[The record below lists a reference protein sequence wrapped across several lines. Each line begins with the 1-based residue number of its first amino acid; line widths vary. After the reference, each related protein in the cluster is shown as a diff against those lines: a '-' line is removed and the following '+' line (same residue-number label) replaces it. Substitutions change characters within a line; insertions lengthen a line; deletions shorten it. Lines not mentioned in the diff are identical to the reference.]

1 MNPRAPFSRGAVIAL
16 VVVGFALFLALLV
29 LIGRGDSPLAD
40 TQNGGAHAAAKG
52 LNGYA
57 GFTRLLAA
65 SDYRITRSRSP
76 EGLKTRGVLVLTP
89 PASADPEMLGDV
101 LEKRRNLGP
110 TLVILPKW
118 RTSPPPQNLPR
129 EAAAKFQRG
138 WVILQGAETAPW
150 PAALPAPFGFTHNLA
165 QATETDRSP
174 APRWGGLGQAGVLPA
189 RPVGYA
195 EGDGSHEAIIT
206 DAAGRALALR
216 TGLEPIAPATTSQPV
231 IFLAEPD
238 LANNFALADPA
249 RAAVALAL
257 IAELD
262 RDGSRD
268 VTFDL
273 TLNGFGGAE
282 NLLTLAFRPP
292 FLAAT
297 LCLIMALVLVFWRAM
312 LRFGPA
318 TVAAPAHAFGKQ
330 QLVENGAGLIL
341 RAKRWGLLGAPYA
354 RAAERRLAR
363 ALGLV
368 RHDPASL
375 DAALAVR
382 APQEEPFSTRAARLE
397 SATTPTTIL
406 SAAQALDSLPRKL
419 TS

>member
-1 MNPRAPFSRGAVIAL
+1 MNPREPFSRGAVIAL

-89 PASADPEMLGDV
+89 PASADPDMLGDV

-118 RTSPPPQNLPR
+118 RTSPPPKNLPR

-138 WVILQGAETAPW
+138 WVILQGAEAAPW
-150 PAALPAPFGFTHNLA
+150 PAALPAPFGFAHKLA
-165 QATETDRSP
+165 QATATDRSL

-216 TGLEPIAPATTSQPV
+216 TGLEPIGPTATSQPV

-257 IAELD
+257 VAELD

-297 LCLIMALVLVFWRAM
+297 LCLIMALVLVVGTALDLTPTILILTPVLM
-312 LRFGPA
+312 PIIKQAGIDPVYFG
-318 TVAAPAHAFGKQ
+318 VMFIM
-330 QLVENGAGLIL
+330 NCCIGLITPPVGVVLNVVSGVGRVPLGKVVTGIVPFLLAPVLVLVLLVIFPDIVIVPAQWL
-341 RAKRWGLLGAPYA
+341 R
-354 RAAERRLAR
+354 
-363 ALGLV
+363 
-368 RHDPASL
+368 
-375 DAALAVR
+375 
-382 APQEEPFSTRAARLE
+382 
-397 SATTPTTIL
+397 
-406 SAAQALDSLPRKL
+406 
-419 TS
+419 